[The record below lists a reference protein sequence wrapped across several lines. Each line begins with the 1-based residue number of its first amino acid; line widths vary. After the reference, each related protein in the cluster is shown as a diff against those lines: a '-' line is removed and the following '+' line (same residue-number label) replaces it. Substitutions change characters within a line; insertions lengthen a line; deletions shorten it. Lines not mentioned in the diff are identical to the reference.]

1 MANLSEGTY
10 IILNVKS
17 KMAID
22 VKGASDSSGTNVQ
35 QYTKNNSDAQIW
47 ALTEQSN
54 GWQIICSLTGKS
66 LDVNQAA
73 SGQNV
78 RQWNDNNTINQRWVI
93 TEDNQTIT
101 YNGKTYSTYVVKAG
115 GNNSFVLDI
124 VNGSTSAGA
133 NLQLYTANGSDAQRW
148 IFIPV
153 SSLKTE
159 GVYEIVLA
167 DDTSMCIDIAGG
179 STANKANAQVYS
191 RNGSNAQK
199 FFADVD
205 DDETFTTVFRN
216 VGSNRVLDI
225 NGGVAKN
232 GANIQQY
239 TSNNTSAQK
248 WLPLQNGTVKIDGQ
262 TTPTYNIRAQTG
274 TNFVMDCKGGGKT
287 AKTNIQLYTNN
298 NSIAQRFA
306 FVKTDVLDSNIATPA
321 SLSPRSFTRSGPGSV
336 TIEGLTFSG
345 TDIYYQARYRIR
357 YFTAARAT
365 HTDTSWMNV
374 KDDST
379 SRSGWGDAWNYSVE
393 VTENANGDLVFPFAK
408 TVTLNNTD
416 HRSADIYI
424 EYRAFRPAGTG
435 SSSVSGQA
443 YPTHGEVRQVV
454 ISVTQTPIVTV
465 SSFNFVEKPDGS
477 KLGIRIATSDT
488 FGSGCEIFRG
498 RILGEDGSPITEWVA
513 ANSMTLSF
521 YADEAL
527 RRFPDDGEVCALEY
541 QYLSNELSSVS
552 GTTTATFSYG
562 SDSLTLEPSLDNSID
577 AGDSCS
583 VLVTNQF
590 ASKLYC
596 FVEVPD
602 TDGTIVHACSRV
614 SSVSDRALWE
624 CLPPLNKDVNLI
636 IMGSSD
642 GNNWSRSELVCRVN
656 SHNFIWN
663 WAEKNSFDYYENYA
677 IVIINTDAPPSQT
690 RNFTNDIQFNS
701 PMGRVYP
708 VGFASTAVSSDF
720 SVEGV
725 MVDPNASYQ
734 SAEPLPDKATK
745 EDILKL
751 VRLSGKG
758 IHPIYRTP
766 YGDWQIVAIEG
777 VEVSKSELNLS
788 TVSVRQRVVDE

>member
-1 MANLSEGTY
+1 MASLSEGTY

-78 RQWNDNNTINQRWVI
+78 RQWNDNDTINQRWVI

-101 YNGKTYSTYVVKAG
+101 YNSKTYSTYVVKAG

-216 VGSNRVLDI
+216 VGSNKVLDI

-239 TSNNTSAQK
+239 TSNNTAAQK
-248 WLPLQNGTVKIDGQ
+248 WLPIQNGTVKIDGQ

-298 NSIAQRFA
+298 NTIAQRFA
-306 FVKTDVLDSNIATPA
+306 FVKTDVLDSKIATPV
-321 SLSPRSFTRSGPGSV
+321 SLSPSSFTRSGPGSV
-336 TIEGLTFSG
+336 TVSGLTFSG
-345 TDIYYQARYRIR
+345 TDIYYQARYLIR

-393 VTENANGDLVFPFAK
+393 ATENSNGDLEFPFTK
-408 TVTLNNTD
+408 TLTLNNTN
-416 HRSADIYI
+416 HRSAEVYI

-454 ISVTQTPIVTV
+454 ISVTQTPILTV
-465 SSFNFVEKPDGS
+465 SSFRFVEGSNGS
-477 KLGIRIATSDT
+477 KLGIRIVTSDT

-498 RILGEDGSPITEWVA
+498 RILGSDGNPITEWIS

-521 YADEAL
+521 YVDGAL
-527 RRFPDDGEVCALEY
+527 RRIPNDGEVCTLEY

-552 GTTTATFSYG
+552 GTTTATFNYG
-562 SDSLTLEPSLDNSID
+562 SNSLTLQPALDSSID
-577 AGDSCS
+577 VGDSCS
-583 VLVTNQF
+583 VLVSNPL
-590 ASKLYC
+590 ANKLHC
-596 FVEVPD
+596 FVEVSD
-602 TDGTIVHACSRV
+602 TDGTIVRSATRI

-624 CLPPLNKDVNLI
+624 CLPPLNKDVTLI

-642 GNNWSRSELVCRVN
+642 GNNWSRSELTCRVN

-663 WAEKNSFDYYENYA
+663 WAEKTSFDYYDNYA

-701 PMGRVYP
+701 PMGRVHP

-725 MVDPNASYQ
+725 IVDPNASYQ
-734 SAEPLPDKATK
+734 SAEPLPDKATR

-758 IHPIYRTP
+758 VHPIYRTP

-788 TVSVRQRVVDE
+788 TVNVRQRVVDE

>member
-78 RQWNDNNTINQRWVI
+78 RQWNDNNTINQRWFI
-93 TEDNQTIT
+93 AEDNQTIT

-133 NLQLYTANGSDAQRW
+133 NLRLYTANGSDAQRW

-248 WLPLQNGTVKIDGQ
+248 WLPIQNGTVKIDGQ

-306 FVKTDVLDSNIATPA
+306 FVKTDVLDSKIATPV
-321 SLSPRSFTRSGPGSV
+321 SLSPTSFTRSGPGSV
-336 TIEGLTFSG
+336 TVSGLTFSG
-345 TDIYYQARYRIR
+345 TDIYYQARYLIR

-393 VTENANGDLVFPFAK
+393 ATENSNGDLEFPFTK
-408 TVTLNNTD
+408 TLTLNNTN
-416 HRSADIYI
+416 HRSAEIYI

-454 ISVTQTPIVTV
+454 ISVTQTPIITV
-465 SSFNFVEKPDGS
+465 NSFKFVEGSNGS

-488 FGSGCEIFRG
+488 FGSECEIFRG
-498 RILGEDGSPITEWVA
+498 RMLGSDGNPITEWIST
-513 ANSMTLSF
+513 NSMTLSF
-521 YADEAL
+521 YVDGAL
-527 RRFPDDGEVCALEY
+527 RRIPNDGEVCTLEY

-552 GTTTATFSYG
+552 GTTTATFNYG
-562 SDSLTLEPSLDNSID
+562 TSALSLTPQLDSSID
-577 AGDSCS
+577 VGDSCS
-583 VLVTNQF
+583 VLVSNPL
-590 ASKLYC
+590 ASKLHC
-596 FVEVPD
+596 LVEVSD
-602 TDGTIVHACSRV
+602 TDGTVMRSAARI

-642 GNNWSRSELVCRVN
+642 GNNWSRSNLTCRVN
-656 SHNFIWN
+656 SHDFIWN
-663 WAEKNSFDYYENYA
+663 WAEKTNSDYYDNYA

-690 RNFTNDIQFNS
+690 RNFTNDVQFNS

-725 MVDPNASYQ
+725 IVDPNASYQ

-758 IHPIYRTP
+758 IHPVYRTP

-788 TVSVRQRVVDE
+788 TVNVRQRVVDE